1 MASRPSQS
9 NSPAYLQG
17 PRILMLVC
25 VAGLT
30 LLGLVMVYS
39 TSSIDAVAYG
49 RNMFRD
55 VGMQALYA
63 CVGIALGLV
72 VWKAL
77 PYHLW
82 ASRFVW
88 VIWGV
93 SVALLILTAAVG
105 VNVNGAQ
112 RWLNI
117 GIGRIQPSEFAKI
130 GLLLTAI
137 YIYYM
142 YDSGAFDPRATA
154 AAFIVAV
161 LVPLM
166 FLFFTQSDLG
176 TTAVLALAIVAVL
189 WFGGVRASAVI
200 GLLGVLFLFGLMAI
214 LRSGYRSDRMVFLDP
229 FNDGDN
235 GLGTGYQM
243 TRSYI
248 AIVSGG
254 LFGVGL
260 GGSHEKYQYLFASDC
275 DFIYSIIIEELGLV
289 GGLVV
294 VVLFLGLLVAGLR
307 IAESAPDSL
316 GAMIAGAAT
325 IMLVGQAFLN
335 MGSAIGALPTTGKPL
350 PFVSSGGSSVMASF
364 ILVGLILSVSRGT
377 RATSVYEQRRDNLR
391 VVKSNNSAAARARRR
406 R

>member
-1 MASRPSQS
+1 VVSRSD
-9 NSPAYLQG
+9 NSAQLQG

-30 LLGLVMVYS
+30 LMGLVMVYS
-39 TSSIDAVAYG
+39 TSSIDAVAGG

-63 CVGIALGLV
+63 VIGIGMGLI

-77 PYHLW
+77 PYRLW
-82 ASRFVW
+82 ATNFVW
-88 VIWGV
+88 VVWAI
-93 SVALLILTAAVG
+93 SVVLLVLTAVVG
-105 VNVNGAQ
+105 VDVNGAQ
-112 RWLNI
+112 RWLKI
-117 GIGRIQPSEFAKI
+117 GIVQIQPSEFAKI
-130 GLLLTAI
+130 GLLLTSI

-142 YDSGAFDPRATA
+142 YDSGAFDPKATA
-154 AAFIVAV
+154 LAFIVGV

-176 TTAVLALAIVAVL
+176 TTAVMALAIVAVL
-189 WFGGVRASAVI
+189 WFGGVRASIV
-200 GLLGVLFLFGLMAI
+200 GGVLVALLVFAAFAI
-214 LRSGYRSDRMVFLDP
+214 LRSGYRSDRLVFLDP
-229 FNDGDN
+229 FNDGKD
-235 GLGTGYQM
+235 GLGNGYQM

-254 LFGVGL
+254 LFGRGL
-260 GGSHEKYQYLFASDC
+260 GGSHEKFQYLFASDC

-294 VVLFLGLLVAGLR
+294 LALVLGLLVSGLR
-307 IAESAPDSL
+307 IAESAPDGL
-316 GAMIAGAAT
+316 GAMIAGSAT

-364 ILVGLILSVSRGT
+364 ILVGLILSVSHRSR
-377 RATSVYEQRRDNLR
+377 RASVYEQRRDNLR
-391 VVKSNNSAAARARRR
+391 VVKSAPAPSRARRR

>member
-1 MASRPSQS
+1 MAARSSRSD
-9 NSPAYLQG
+9 SPAYLQG

-25 VAGLT
+25 IAGLT

-63 CVGIALGLV
+63 LVGIALGLV
-72 VWKAL
+72 VWKAM

-88 VIWGV
+88 IIWGV
-93 SVALLILTAAVG
+93 SVAFLILTAVAG

-117 GIGRIQPSEFAKI
+117 GPVRIQPSEFAKI

-154 AAFIVAV
+154 VAFIVAV
-161 LVPLM
+161 LVPLL

-176 TTAVLALAIVAVL
+176 TTAILAVAIVAVL
-189 WFGGVRASAVI
+189 WFGGARASLVG
-200 GLLGVLFLFGLMAI
+200 GLLGALILFGIMAI
-214 LRSGYRSDRMVFLDP
+214 LRSGYRSDRLVFIDP
-229 FNDGDN
+229 FNDGKD
-235 GLGTGYQM
+235 GLGNGYQM

-294 VVLFLGLLVAGLR
+294 VALFLGLLVAGLR
-307 IAESAPDSL
+307 IAENAPDQL
-316 GAMIAGAAT
+316 GAMIAGSAT

-335 MGSAIGALPTTGKPL
+335 MGSAIGVLPTTGKPL
-350 PFVSSGGSSVMASF
+350 PFVSSGGSSVIASF
-364 ILVGLILSVSRGT
+364 ILAGLILSVSRGT
-377 RATSVYEQRRDNLR
+377 RVTSVYEQRRDNLR
-391 VVKSNNSAAARARRR
+391 VVKSNNSAAARARRKR
-406 R
+406 

>member
-1 MASRPSQS
+1 MASRSD
-9 NSPAYLQG
+9 NSAQLQG

-30 LLGLVMVYS
+30 LMGLVMVYS
-39 TSSIDAVAYG
+39 TSSIDAVAGG

-63 CVGIALGLV
+63 VIGIGMGLI

-77 PYHLW
+77 PYRLW
-82 ASRFVW
+82 ATNFVW
-88 VIWGV
+88 VVWAI
-93 SVALLILTAAVG
+93 SVVLLVLTAVVG
-105 VNVNGAQ
+105 VDVNGAQ
-112 RWLNI
+112 RWLKI
-117 GIGRIQPSEFAKI
+117 GIVQIQPSEFAKI
-130 GLLLTAI
+130 GLLLTSI

-142 YDSGAFDPRATA
+142 YDSGAFDPKATA
-154 AAFIVAV
+154 LAFIVGV

-189 WFGGVRASAVI
+189 WFGGVRASIV
-200 GLLGVLFLFGLMAI
+200 GGVLVALLVFAAFAI
-214 LRSGYRSDRMVFLDP
+214 LRSGYRSDRLVFLDP
-229 FNDGDN
+229 FNDGKD
-235 GLGTGYQM
+235 GLGNGYQM

-254 LFGVGL
+254 LFGRGL
-260 GGSHEKYQYLFASDC
+260 GGSHEKFQYLFASDC

-294 VVLFLGLLVAGLR
+294 LALVLGLLVSGLR
-307 IAESAPDSL
+307 IAESAPDGL
-316 GAMIAGAAT
+316 GAMIAGSAT

-364 ILVGLILSVSRGT
+364 ILVGLILSVSHGSR
-377 RATSVYEQRRDNLR
+377 RASVYEQRRDSLR
-391 VVKSNNSAAARARRR
+391 VVKSAPAPSRARRR

>member
-1 MASRPSQS
+1 MSSRSS
-9 NSPAYLQG
+9 SPAQLQG

-30 LLGLVMVYS
+30 LFGLVMVYS
-39 TSSIDAVAYG
+39 TSSIDAVAGG

-63 CVGIALGLV
+63 VVGIALGLI

-77 PYHLW
+77 PYRLW

-88 VIWGV
+88 VVWAA
-93 SVALLILTAAVG
+93 SVALLILTAVVG
-105 VNVNGAQ
+105 VEVNGAQ
-112 RWLNI
+112 RWLKI
-117 GIGRIQPSEFAKI
+117 GIVQIQPSEFAKI
-130 GLLLTAI
+130 GLLLTSI

-142 YDSGAFDPRATA
+142 YDSGAFAPRATA
-154 AAFIVAV
+154 TAFIVAV

-166 FLFFTQSDLG
+166 FLFVTQSDLG

-189 WFGGVRASAVI
+189 WFGGVRASVVLGAV
-200 GLLGVLFLFGLMAI
+200 GLLVLFGIFAI
-214 LRSGYRSDRMVFLDP
+214 LRSGYRSDRLVFLDP
-229 FNDGDN
+229 FNDGED

-254 LFGVGL
+254 LFGRGL

-294 VVLFLGLLVAGLR
+294 VALFLGLLVAGMR
-307 IAESAPDSL
+307 IAESAPDGL
-316 GAMIAGAAT
+316 GAMIAGSAT
-325 IMLVGQAFLN
+325 VMLVGQAFLN

-364 ILVGLILSVSRGT
+364 ILVGLVLSVSQGT
-377 RATSVYEQRRDNLR
+377 RMTSIYEQRRDNLR
-391 VVKSNNSAAARARRR
+391 VVKSSAAAPRTKRRR
-406 R
+406 